1 MIEWKDDYNIGV
13 DAIDDQHRK
22 LFEIA
27 GRAMALLKNEM
38 LTDKFDKIVEILE
51 ELKEYTVYHFRTEE
65 EYMQSIK
72 YKRFLS
78 QKAAHDEFI
87 QRLEK
92 IDLENLDDQQDE
104 YLMDILNG
112 LVEWI
117 SEHIL
122 GQDKLITAG

>member
-92 IDLENLDDQQDE
+92 IDLEHLDDQQDE

>member
-1 MIEWKDDYNIGV
+1 MIEWKDEYTIGV
-13 DAIDDQHRK
+13 DTIDMQHK
-22 LFEIA
+22 NLFEIA
-27 GRAMALLKNEM
+27 GRAMALMKNEM
-38 LTDKFDKIVEILE
+38 LTDKYDKIVEILE
-51 ELKEYTVYHFRTEE
+51 ELKDYTVYHFRTEE

-87 QRLEK
+87 ERLEK
-92 IDLENLDDQQDE
+92 INLDNLDDQQEE

-112 LVEWI
+112 LVDWI

-122 GQDKLITAG
+122 GQDKLITAE

>member
-1 MIEWKDDYNIGV
+1 MIEWKDEYTIGV
-13 DAIDDQHRK
+13 DTIDMQHKK

-27 GRAMALLKNEM
+27 GRAMALMKNEM
-38 LTDKFDKIVEILE
+38 LTDKYDKIVEILE
-51 ELKEYTVYHFRTEE
+51 ELKDYTVYHFRTEE

-87 QRLEK
+87 ERLEK
-92 IDLENLDDQQDE
+92 INLDNLDDQQEE

-112 LVEWI
+112 LVDWI

-122 GQDKLITAG
+122 GQDKLITAE